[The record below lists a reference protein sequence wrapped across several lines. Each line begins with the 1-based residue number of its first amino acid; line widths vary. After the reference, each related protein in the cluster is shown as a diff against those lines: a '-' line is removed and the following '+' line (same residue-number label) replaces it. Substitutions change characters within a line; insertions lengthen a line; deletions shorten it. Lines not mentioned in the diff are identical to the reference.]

1 LEISIGKDD
10 ENDKVDE
17 IDKAD
22 EVGREW
28 HEKPQTKAFLTTIAC
43 SLQPLNPSNFVDKL
57 AELRLSSTRRDNHPV
72 RNLNSTMTIDQDLLR
87 KLSPVD
93 RRSFLRTGFA
103 AAGFVLATNG
113 GGLRAF
119 GQTTARKFAPVRV
132 SRDRIIR
139 EIVGLRPF
147 RSEGFVVE
155 GQRVGNKLLIHNYG
169 HGGAGITLSWG
180 TATQAVD
187 LVRDLSPPAPARRT
201 AGTPHRH
208 FAVIGC
214 GVNGLSTARMLQRR
228 YQDGP
233 GTVTIYAR
241 DLPPETTSNIAAG
254 YWSPVS
260 LFDEDSVS
268 AKWTEQFRAAA
279 RISNRAYQLLVGPE
293 YGVRWLDIFTLHRTE
308 ESLGGELPGG
318 NDLYPN
324 QSIHRDPANYF
335 GVPIVRQHSSMIIE
349 TPIYLRSLLRDFYN
363 AGGKLVVKEFKSKEE
378 VMRLAEPVIFN
389 CSGLGARALF
399 EDDKLIPVRGQLEV
413 LLPQP
418 EVDYG
423 YIGQGH
429 MFPRSDGILLG
440 GTFDRN
446 DWSLAV
452 NPEQSNRILNTHTE
466 IMKGVK

>member
-1 LEISIGKDD
+1 
-10 ENDKVDE
+10 V
-17 IDKAD
+17 
-22 EVGREW
+22 
-28 HEKPQTKAFLTTIAC
+28 T
-43 SLQPLNPSNFVDKL
+43 SNFQF
-57 AELRLSSTRRDNHPV
+57 ST
-72 RNLNSTMTIDQDLLR
+72 LNSQLLF
-87 KLSPVD
+87 D
-93 RRSFLRTGFA
+93 RRSFLRTGLT
-103 AAGFVLATNG
+103 AAGFVLATQG
-113 GGLRAF
+113 GAIRAF
-119 GQTTARKFAPVRV
+119 AQTTGRKFSPVRV
-132 SRDRIIR
+132 SRDRVIR

-155 GQRVGNKLLIHNYG
+155 AQKVGDKLLIHNYG

-187 LVRDLSPPAPARRT
+187 LVRDFSPPVPARR
-201 AGTPHRH
+201 AAARTPRR

-254 YWSPVS
+254 YWAPVS
-260 LFDEDSVS
+260 LFDQEAVT
-268 AKWTEQFRAAA
+268 AKWTEQFKAAA

-293 YGVRWLDIFTLHRTE
+293 YGVRWLDVFTLFRNE
-308 ESLGGELPGG
+308 AAIQELAGGDE
-318 NDLYPN
+318 LYPN
-324 QSIHRDPANYF
+324 RIIYRDPANYF
-335 GVPIVRQHSSMIIE
+335 GFPVVRQHSSMIIE

-363 AGGKLVVKEFKSKEE
+363 AGGKLVVKEFKSREE
-378 VMRLAEPVIFN
+378 VMHLAEPVIFN
-389 CSGLGARALF
+389 CSGLGARTLF
-399 EDDKLIPVRGQLEV
+399 SDDKLIPVRGQLEV

-418 EVDYG
+418 EIDYG

-446 DWSLAV
+446 DWSLDV
-452 NPEQSNRILNTHTE
+452 NPDHTSYILNTHTE